1 MMSLKKDYLYKNIIQ
16 QLNDSRYVPI
26 WVSKYMNRKNIK
38 LTLITT
44 KNPFHIRIYHT
55 GSDVDEKYVK
65 MMKTQL
71 KRVIDYFNKHIEHID
86 ESNRINVV
94 FILTGRKKMIDKRK
108 TNVIGTDNIN
118 SGLCIHTNDHNAA
131 HIIIYR
137 KEDLL
142 KVFIHE
148 LIHYTGNDLRFYDD
162 EKINRIESMIQ
173 KHIPSL
179 QHTEIYFNEAYTEAL
194 ARYHYSQFISGEK
207 SIEQLKRQQKHSIK
221 IVKRYLSLY
230 NCKNLKEFA
239 SLKSYSED
247 SHPFSYIVI
256 ASSLLNSELFLQ
268 DVIRRRDLVDLES
281 LVYNALLTNNKWYKQ
296 VTLKNVIHKGPKYF
310 FKLSI

>member
-1 MMSLKKDYLYKNIIQ
+1 MMSLKKDYLYKNTIQ
-16 QLNDSRYVPI
+16 QLNDSRYVPY

-38 LTLITT
+38 DTLITIR
-44 KNPFHIRIYHT
+44 KSFHIRIYHMD
-55 GSDVDEKYVK
+55 SDADEKYVK

-71 KRVIDYFNKHIEHID
+71 RRVIDYFNKHIEHIN

-94 FILTGRKKMIDKRK
+94 FILTGRKKMIDKRE
-108 TNVIGTDNIN
+108 TNIIGTDHIN
-118 SGLCIHTNDHNAA
+118 TGLCIHTNDHNAA

-137 KEDLL
+137 KEDLV

-162 EKINRIESMIQ
+162 QEVNRIESMIQ

-194 ARYHYSQFISGEK
+194 ARYHYSQFISDEK
-207 SIEQLKRQQKHSIK
+207 SMKQLKRQQDQSIK

-239 SLKSYSED
+239 GLKSYSED

-256 ASSLLNSELFLQ
+256 ASSLLNSDLFLQ
-268 DVIRRRDLVDLES
+268 DVIGRRELVNLETI
-281 LVYNALLTNNKWYKQ
+281 VYDALLKNNEWYKRI
-296 VTLKNVIHKGPKYF
+296 TLDKIDEGPRYY
-310 FKLSI
+310 FKLSV